1 MDGVGVPRCVYSKL
15 QRRPSFFANMF
26 ILSIVHISTFQPK
39 FVYTKH
45 MNICS
50 CNIVFISCGAPVQFR
65 LRSREASPK
74 LIKSFDGASSSRGCG
89 GKFVQRIR
97 RFPCARLGH
106 DGPGWSAER
115 LLRVES
121 FRIIAHLQLA
131 FWLTLKTS
139 AKVQLPEDFQL
150 CKSKTSGVGAA
161 LVTNDS
167 RLQSPPIFGWF
178 GLGATCSSQHAIG
191 RRCNFRILGGSD
203 SFCPALQFPG
213 QATITKLKLFFFHDV
228 ILCLRQLFG
237 RVFVHVFA
245 QFTQS

>member
-50 CNIVFISCGAPVQFR
+50 CIVFISCGAPVQFR

-115 LLRVES
+115 LLRAEH
-121 FRIIAHLQLA
+121 FRIINCP
-131 FWLTLKTS
+131 F
-139 AKVQLPEDFQL
+139 
-150 CKSKTSGVGAA
+150 
-161 LVTNDS
+161 
-167 RLQSPPIFGWF
+167 
-178 GLGATCSSQHAIG
+178 AIG
-191 RRCNFRILGGSD
+191 LLVD
-203 SFCPALQFPG
+203 SENISESPTAGRFPAVQIPN
-213 QATITKLKLFFFHDV
+213 
-228 ILCLRQLFG
+228 FG
-237 RVFVHVFA
+237 RWSCPGY
-245 QFTQS
+245 Q